1 MVRQTQ
7 KGFPLQSMDHFG
19 RQSVSHCSA
28 DASHTSDDHGAA
40 DDDHDNY
47 DDYDYKVFA
56 AHPSNDHNATGD
68 DQYNLDSILSISE
81 FTILS
86 V

>member
-47 DDYDYKVFA
+47 DYKYLQLIPLTIIMLLVMIIIIWI
-56 AHPSNDHNATGD
+56 PSYSF
-68 DQYNLDSILSISE
+68 QNLQFNQFD
-81 FTILS
+81 F
-86 V
+86 

>member
-47 DDYDYKVFA
+47 DDYDYKVFT
-56 AHPSNDHNATGD
+56 AHPFNDHNAAGD
-68 DQYNLDSILSISE
+68 DHYNFDSILFISE
-81 FTILS
+81 STI
-86 V
+86 

>member
-1 MVRQTQ
+1 M
-7 KGFPLQSMDHFG
+7 QSMDHFG

-47 DDYDYKVFA
+47 DYKVFA
-56 AHPSNDHNATGD
+56 AHPSNDHSAAGD
-68 DQYNLDSILSISE
+68 IYIMMSVC
-81 FTILS
+81 LS
-86 V
+86 VCL